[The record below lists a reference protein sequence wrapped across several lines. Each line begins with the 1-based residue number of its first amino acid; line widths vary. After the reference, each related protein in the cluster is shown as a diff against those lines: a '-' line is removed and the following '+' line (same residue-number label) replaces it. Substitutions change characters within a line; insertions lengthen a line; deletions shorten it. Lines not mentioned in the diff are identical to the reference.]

1 MTSESDAKL
10 IRGVVSNN
18 PSSIANAVWED
29 KIIKEFL
36 LCKLEKSIKEEGRDL
51 CSRNKPSLLTD
62 SKADSIILQK
72 DSVIISELKQRAP
85 TLKRVLRS
93 ASQGKVVRGKER
105 DNRISR
111 AITMVTSI
119 LMRCRNPSMP
129 AMAYRIS
136 VLLWHSGAEKQ
147 VKCT

>member
-1 MTSESDAKL
+1 VTSESDAKL

-62 SKADSIILQK
+62 SKADSIILLK
-72 DSVIISELKQRAP
+72 DSAIISKLKQRAP
-85 TLKRVLRS
+85 MSRREFCCAHARPVVSSSEASTSGHRMRVNL
-93 ASQGKVVRGKER
+93 GF
-105 DNRISR
+105 
-111 AITMVTSI
+111 
-119 LMRCRNPSMP
+119 
-129 AMAYRIS
+129 
-136 VLLWHSGAEKQ
+136 
-147 VKCT
+147 